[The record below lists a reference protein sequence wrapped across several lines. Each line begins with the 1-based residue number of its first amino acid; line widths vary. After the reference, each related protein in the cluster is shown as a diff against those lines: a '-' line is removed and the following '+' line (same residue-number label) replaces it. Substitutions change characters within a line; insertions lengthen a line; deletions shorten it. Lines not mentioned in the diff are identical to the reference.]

1 MDFVSIFEMSNK
13 TYDKL
18 KYIVQIILPAI
29 ATFIGLVGK
38 SLDWEPTGIVV
49 IIFTATI
56 TLLGAI
62 LGISSHNYEQ
72 P

>member
-29 ATFIGLVGK
+29 ATFV
-38 SLDWEPTGIVV
+38 GIVGLSIDWPPTELV
-49 IIFTATI
+49 VTIFTATI
-56 TLLGAI
+56 ALLGAI
-62 LGISSHNYEQ
+62 LGISSHNYEKH
-72 P
+72 